1 MHHMY
6 VLSTVYHQ
14 TNEQFFENQLNY
26 PIFDKNGKVK
36 VLDTP
41 EIFSK
46 VFQLKSQLKTI
57 CLDLRTMETFTR
69 RDLRGIIDLTPRF
82 KYHSEQMHTFYDRLI
97 DKVILTAC
105 ERTRYSL
112 YLAEKIEDIDKLY
125 ISFQQEVH
133 LYNKGM
139 GFITRAIQPHN
150 KQGPYEKD
158 SQKQIDMESD

>member
-46 VFQLKSQLKTI
+46 VFQLK
-57 CLDLRTMETFTR
+57 
-69 RDLRGIIDLTPRF
+69 
-82 KYHSEQMHTFYDRLI
+82 
-97 DKVILTAC
+97 
-105 ERTRYSL
+105 
-112 YLAEKIEDIDKLY
+112 
-125 ISFQQEVH
+125 
-133 LYNKGM
+133 
-139 GFITRAIQPHN
+139 
-150 KQGPYEKD
+150 
-158 SQKQIDMESD
+158 